1 MLYRQMLDL
10 YDILDD
16 GKADGERVI
25 EYLKG
30 INPDCLAE
38 THILEG
44 EQGVTHMVRV
54 VIPGQNGK
62 RNGGEAPTIGILGR
76 LGGLGARPERVGFVS
91 DGDGAL
97 AALTAAAKLLD
108 MQRKGDCLQGDVIVS
123 THVCPDAPTKPHEPV
138 PFMGSPVEMYQVNQ
152 DEVTEEMDAILSIDT
167 TKGNRIANER
177 GFFISPT
184 VKEGYIL
191 RVSERLLDLMEIT
204 TGRRP
209 RVFALT
215 QQDITPYG
223 NDLFHI
229 NSILQPSV
237 ATSAPVV
244 GVAVTTETIVPGCA
258 TGATQLTDIEEAT
271 RFVIEVAKEFG
282 QGVCDFYDKEEY
294 ARIQKLY
301 GSMTRFQGFGEKT
314 EKKYQIGVIR
324 VVTQEKAEC
333 ERHGRLLESWFPE
346 FSVISRCIPDQPE
359 GVHDEASEA
368 AAIPKIQKLAKE
380 FEELGADGVILS
392 CCGDP
397 GLDLIRRELSIPL
410 VGAGESTALMAL
422 HYGERVYSLGIIE
435 DAPENYKK
443 VLKERLI
450 GNAIPD
456 GVHCTLDLQGE
467 KGWNAVCKKAKTL
480 KENGADVI
488 ALACTGMASIG
499 IAPKLE
505 EVTGIPVLDPV
516 MCEGL
521 VMYMELLRRNI

>member
-16 GKADGERVI
+16 EKADGKSVV
-25 EYLKG
+25 EYMKK
-30 INPDCLAE
+30 INADCLAE
-38 THILEG
+38 THVLKG
-44 EQGVTHMVRV
+44 AQGITHMVKV
-54 VIPGQNGK
+54 VIPGEKGK

-108 MQRKGDCLQGDVIVS
+108 MQKKRDYLQGDVIVS

-209 RVFALT
+209 KVFALT

-244 GVAVTTETIVPGCA
+244 GVAVTTETVVPGCA
-258 TGATQLTDIEEAT
+258 TGATQLPDVEEAA
-271 RFVIEVAKEFG
+271 RFVLEVAKEFG

-301 GSMTRFQGFGEKT
+301 GSMTRFQGFG
-314 EKKYQIGVIR
+314 G
-324 VVTQEKAEC
+324 
-333 ERHGRLLESWFPE
+333 
-346 FSVISRCIPDQPE
+346 
-359 GVHDEASEA
+359 
-368 AAIPKIQKLAKE
+368 
-380 FEELGADGVILS
+380 
-392 CCGDP
+392 
-397 GLDLIRRELSIPL
+397 
-410 VGAGESTALMAL
+410 
-422 HYGERVYSLGIIE
+422 
-435 DAPENYKK
+435 
-443 VLKERLI
+443 
-450 GNAIPD
+450 
-456 GVHCTLDLQGE
+456 
-467 KGWNAVCKKAKTL
+467 
-480 KENGADVI
+480 
-488 ALACTGMASIG
+488 
-499 IAPKLE
+499 
-505 EVTGIPVLDPV
+505 
-516 MCEGL
+516 
-521 VMYMELLRRNI
+521 

>member
-16 GKADGERVI
+16 EKADGKSVV
-25 EYLKG
+25 EYMKK
-30 INPDCLAE
+30 INADCLAE
-38 THILEG
+38 THVLKG
-44 EQGVTHMVRV
+44 AQGITHMVKV
-54 VIPGQNGK
+54 VIPGEKGK

-108 MQRKGDCLQGDVIVS
+108 MQKKGDYLQGDVIVS

-184 VKEGYIL
+184 VREGYIL

-209 RVFALT
+209 KVFALT

-244 GVAVTTETIVPGCA
+244 GVAVTTETVVPGCA
-258 TGATQLTDIEEAT
+258 TGATQLPDVEEAA
-271 RFVIEVAKEFG
+271 RFVLEVAKEFG

-301 GSMTRFQGFGEKT
+301 GSMTRFQGFG
-314 EKKYQIGVIR
+314 G
-324 VVTQEKAEC
+324 
-333 ERHGRLLESWFPE
+333 
-346 FSVISRCIPDQPE
+346 
-359 GVHDEASEA
+359 
-368 AAIPKIQKLAKE
+368 
-380 FEELGADGVILS
+380 
-392 CCGDP
+392 
-397 GLDLIRRELSIPL
+397 
-410 VGAGESTALMAL
+410 
-422 HYGERVYSLGIIE
+422 
-435 DAPENYKK
+435 
-443 VLKERLI
+443 
-450 GNAIPD
+450 
-456 GVHCTLDLQGE
+456 
-467 KGWNAVCKKAKTL
+467 
-480 KENGADVI
+480 
-488 ALACTGMASIG
+488 
-499 IAPKLE
+499 
-505 EVTGIPVLDPV
+505 
-516 MCEGL
+516 
-521 VMYMELLRRNI
+521 

>member
-16 GKADGERVI
+16 EKADGKSVV
-25 EYLKG
+25 EYMKK
-30 INPDCLAE
+30 INADCLAE
-38 THILEG
+38 THVLKG
-44 EQGVTHMVRV
+44 AQGITHMVKV
-54 VIPGQNGK
+54 VIPGEKGK

-108 MQRKGDCLQGDVIVS
+108 MQKKGDYLQGDVIVS

-209 RVFALT
+209 KVFALT

-244 GVAVTTETIVPGCA
+244 GVAVTTETVVPGCA
-258 TGATQLTDIEEAT
+258 TGATQLPDVEEAA
-271 RFVIEVAKEFG
+271 RFVLEVAKEFG

-301 GSMTRFQGFGEKT
+301 GSMTRFQGFG
-314 EKKYQIGVIR
+314 
-324 VVTQEKAEC
+324 
-333 ERHGRLLESWFPE
+333 W
-346 FSVISRCIPDQPE
+346 
-359 GVHDEASEA
+359 
-368 AAIPKIQKLAKE
+368 
-380 FEELGADGVILS
+380 
-392 CCGDP
+392 
-397 GLDLIRRELSIPL
+397 
-410 VGAGESTALMAL
+410 
-422 HYGERVYSLGIIE
+422 
-435 DAPENYKK
+435 
-443 VLKERLI
+443 
-450 GNAIPD
+450 
-456 GVHCTLDLQGE
+456 
-467 KGWNAVCKKAKTL
+467 
-480 KENGADVI
+480 
-488 ALACTGMASIG
+488 
-499 IAPKLE
+499 
-505 EVTGIPVLDPV
+505 
-516 MCEGL
+516 
-521 VMYMELLRRNI
+521 

>member
-16 GKADGERVI
+16 EKADGKSVV
-25 EYLKG
+25 EYMKK
-30 INPDCLAE
+30 INADCLAE
-38 THILEG
+38 THVLKG
-44 EQGVTHMVRV
+44 AQGITHMVKV
-54 VIPGQNGK
+54 VIPGEKGK

-108 MQRKGDCLQGDVIVS
+108 MQKKGDYLQGDVIVS
-123 THVCPDAPTKPHEPV
+123 THVCPNAPTKPHEPV

-209 RVFALT
+209 KVFALT

-244 GVAVTTETIVPGCA
+244 GVAVTTETVVPGCA
-258 TGATQLTDIEEAT
+258 TGATQLPDVEEAA
-271 RFVIEVAKEFG
+271 RFVLEVAKEFG

-301 GSMTRFQGFGEKT
+301 GSMTRFQGFG
-314 EKKYQIGVIR
+314 G
-324 VVTQEKAEC
+324 
-333 ERHGRLLESWFPE
+333 
-346 FSVISRCIPDQPE
+346 
-359 GVHDEASEA
+359 
-368 AAIPKIQKLAKE
+368 
-380 FEELGADGVILS
+380 
-392 CCGDP
+392 
-397 GLDLIRRELSIPL
+397 
-410 VGAGESTALMAL
+410 
-422 HYGERVYSLGIIE
+422 
-435 DAPENYKK
+435 
-443 VLKERLI
+443 
-450 GNAIPD
+450 
-456 GVHCTLDLQGE
+456 
-467 KGWNAVCKKAKTL
+467 
-480 KENGADVI
+480 
-488 ALACTGMASIG
+488 
-499 IAPKLE
+499 
-505 EVTGIPVLDPV
+505 
-516 MCEGL
+516 
-521 VMYMELLRRNI
+521 

>member
-16 GKADGERVI
+16 EKADGKSVV
-25 EYLKG
+25 EYMKK
-30 INPDCLAE
+30 INADCLAE
-38 THILEG
+38 THVLKG
-44 EQGVTHMVRV
+44 AQGITHMVKV
-54 VIPGQNGK
+54 VIPGEKGK

-108 MQRKGDCLQGDVIVS
+108 MQKKGDYLQGDVIVS
-123 THVCPDAPTKPHEPV
+123 THVCPAAPTKPHEPV

-209 RVFALT
+209 KVFALT

-244 GVAVTTETIVPGCA
+244 GVAVTTETVVPGCA
-258 TGATQLTDIEEAT
+258 TGATQLPDVEEAA
-271 RFVIEVAKEFG
+271 RFVLEVAKEFG

-301 GSMTRFQGFGEKT
+301 GSMTRFQGFG
-314 EKKYQIGVIR
+314 G
-324 VVTQEKAEC
+324 
-333 ERHGRLLESWFPE
+333 
-346 FSVISRCIPDQPE
+346 
-359 GVHDEASEA
+359 
-368 AAIPKIQKLAKE
+368 
-380 FEELGADGVILS
+380 
-392 CCGDP
+392 
-397 GLDLIRRELSIPL
+397 
-410 VGAGESTALMAL
+410 
-422 HYGERVYSLGIIE
+422 
-435 DAPENYKK
+435 
-443 VLKERLI
+443 
-450 GNAIPD
+450 
-456 GVHCTLDLQGE
+456 
-467 KGWNAVCKKAKTL
+467 
-480 KENGADVI
+480 
-488 ALACTGMASIG
+488 
-499 IAPKLE
+499 
-505 EVTGIPVLDPV
+505 
-516 MCEGL
+516 
-521 VMYMELLRRNI
+521 

>member
-16 GKADGERVI
+16 EKADGKSVV
-25 EYLKG
+25 EYMKK
-30 INPDCLAE
+30 INADCLAE
-38 THILEG
+38 THVLKG
-44 EQGVTHMVRV
+44 AQGITHMVKV
-54 VIPGQNGK
+54 VIPGEKGK

-108 MQRKGDCLQGDVIVS
+108 MQKKGDYLQGDVIVS

-152 DEVTEEMDAILSIDT
+152 DEVTEDMDAILSIDT

-209 RVFALT
+209 KVFALT

-244 GVAVTTETIVPGCA
+244 GVAVTTETVVPGCA
-258 TGATQLTDIEEAT
+258 TGATQLPDVEEAA
-271 RFVIEVAKEFG
+271 RFVLEVAKEFG

-301 GSMTRFQGFGEKT
+301 GSMTRFQGFG
-314 EKKYQIGVIR
+314 G
-324 VVTQEKAEC
+324 
-333 ERHGRLLESWFPE
+333 
-346 FSVISRCIPDQPE
+346 
-359 GVHDEASEA
+359 
-368 AAIPKIQKLAKE
+368 
-380 FEELGADGVILS
+380 
-392 CCGDP
+392 
-397 GLDLIRRELSIPL
+397 
-410 VGAGESTALMAL
+410 
-422 HYGERVYSLGIIE
+422 
-435 DAPENYKK
+435 
-443 VLKERLI
+443 
-450 GNAIPD
+450 
-456 GVHCTLDLQGE
+456 
-467 KGWNAVCKKAKTL
+467 
-480 KENGADVI
+480 
-488 ALACTGMASIG
+488 
-499 IAPKLE
+499 
-505 EVTGIPVLDPV
+505 
-516 MCEGL
+516 
-521 VMYMELLRRNI
+521 

>member
-16 GKADGERVI
+16 EKADGKSVV
-25 EYLKG
+25 EYMKK
-30 INPDCLAE
+30 INADCLAE
-38 THILEG
+38 THVLKG
-44 EQGVTHMVRV
+44 AQGITHMVKV
-54 VIPGQNGK
+54 VIPGEKGK
-62 RNGGEAPTIGILGR
+62 RNGGEAPTIGISGR

-108 MQRKGDCLQGDVIVS
+108 MQKKGDYLQGDVIVS

-209 RVFALT
+209 KVFALT

-244 GVAVTTETIVPGCA
+244 GVAVTTETVVPGCA
-258 TGATQLTDIEEAT
+258 TGATQLPDVEEAA
-271 RFVIEVAKEFG
+271 RFVLEVAKEFG

-301 GSMTRFQGFGEKT
+301 GSMTRFQGFG
-314 EKKYQIGVIR
+314 G
-324 VVTQEKAEC
+324 
-333 ERHGRLLESWFPE
+333 
-346 FSVISRCIPDQPE
+346 
-359 GVHDEASEA
+359 
-368 AAIPKIQKLAKE
+368 
-380 FEELGADGVILS
+380 
-392 CCGDP
+392 
-397 GLDLIRRELSIPL
+397 
-410 VGAGESTALMAL
+410 
-422 HYGERVYSLGIIE
+422 
-435 DAPENYKK
+435 
-443 VLKERLI
+443 
-450 GNAIPD
+450 
-456 GVHCTLDLQGE
+456 
-467 KGWNAVCKKAKTL
+467 
-480 KENGADVI
+480 
-488 ALACTGMASIG
+488 
-499 IAPKLE
+499 
-505 EVTGIPVLDPV
+505 
-516 MCEGL
+516 
-521 VMYMELLRRNI
+521 

>member
-1 MLYRQMLDL
+1 MLYKQMLDL

-16 GKADGERVI
+16 EKADGKSVV
-25 EYLKG
+25 EYMKK
-30 INPDCLAE
+30 INADCLAE
-38 THILEG
+38 THVLKG
-44 EQGVTHMVRV
+44 AQGITHMVKV
-54 VIPGQNGK
+54 VIPGEKGK

-108 MQRKGDCLQGDVIVS
+108 MQKKGDYLQGDVIVS

-209 RVFALT
+209 KVFALT

-244 GVAVTTETIVPGCA
+244 GVAVTTETVVPGCA
-258 TGATQLTDIEEAT
+258 TGATQLPDVEEAA
-271 RFVIEVAKEFG
+271 RFVLEVAKEFG

-301 GSMTRFQGFGEKT
+301 GSMTRFQGFG
-314 EKKYQIGVIR
+314 G
-324 VVTQEKAEC
+324 
-333 ERHGRLLESWFPE
+333 
-346 FSVISRCIPDQPE
+346 
-359 GVHDEASEA
+359 
-368 AAIPKIQKLAKE
+368 
-380 FEELGADGVILS
+380 
-392 CCGDP
+392 
-397 GLDLIRRELSIPL
+397 
-410 VGAGESTALMAL
+410 
-422 HYGERVYSLGIIE
+422 
-435 DAPENYKK
+435 
-443 VLKERLI
+443 
-450 GNAIPD
+450 
-456 GVHCTLDLQGE
+456 
-467 KGWNAVCKKAKTL
+467 
-480 KENGADVI
+480 
-488 ALACTGMASIG
+488 
-499 IAPKLE
+499 
-505 EVTGIPVLDPV
+505 
-516 MCEGL
+516 
-521 VMYMELLRRNI
+521 

>member
-10 YDILDD
+10 YDILDNE
-16 GKADGERVI
+16 KADGKSVV
-25 EYLKG
+25 EYMKK
-30 INPDCLAE
+30 INADCLAE
-38 THILEG
+38 THVLKG
-44 EQGVTHMVRV
+44 AQGITHMVKV
-54 VIPGQNGK
+54 VIPGEKGK

-108 MQRKGDCLQGDVIVS
+108 MQKKGDYLQGDVIVS

-209 RVFALT
+209 KVFALT

-244 GVAVTTETIVPGCA
+244 GVAVTTETVVPGCA
-258 TGATQLTDIEEAT
+258 TGATQLPDVEEAA
-271 RFVIEVAKEFG
+271 RFVLEVAKEFG

-301 GSMTRFQGFGEKT
+301 GSMTRFQGFG
-314 EKKYQIGVIR
+314 G
-324 VVTQEKAEC
+324 
-333 ERHGRLLESWFPE
+333 
-346 FSVISRCIPDQPE
+346 
-359 GVHDEASEA
+359 
-368 AAIPKIQKLAKE
+368 
-380 FEELGADGVILS
+380 
-392 CCGDP
+392 
-397 GLDLIRRELSIPL
+397 
-410 VGAGESTALMAL
+410 
-422 HYGERVYSLGIIE
+422 
-435 DAPENYKK
+435 
-443 VLKERLI
+443 
-450 GNAIPD
+450 
-456 GVHCTLDLQGE
+456 
-467 KGWNAVCKKAKTL
+467 
-480 KENGADVI
+480 
-488 ALACTGMASIG
+488 
-499 IAPKLE
+499 
-505 EVTGIPVLDPV
+505 
-516 MCEGL
+516 
-521 VMYMELLRRNI
+521 

>member
-16 GKADGERVI
+16 EKADGKSVV
-25 EYLKG
+25 EYMKK
-30 INPDCLAE
+30 NNADCLAE
-38 THILEG
+38 THVLKG
-44 EQGVTHMVRV
+44 AQGITHMVKV
-54 VIPGQNGK
+54 VIPGEKGK

-108 MQRKGDCLQGDVIVS
+108 MQKKGDYLQGDVIVS

-209 RVFALT
+209 KVFALT

-237 ATSAPVV
+237 ATRAPVV
-244 GVAVTTETIVPGCA
+244 GVAVTTETVVPGCA
-258 TGATQLTDIEEAT
+258 TGATQLPDVEEAA
-271 RFVIEVAKEFG
+271 RFVLEVAKEFG

-301 GSMTRFQGFGEKT
+301 GSMTRFQGFG
-314 EKKYQIGVIR
+314 G
-324 VVTQEKAEC
+324 
-333 ERHGRLLESWFPE
+333 
-346 FSVISRCIPDQPE
+346 
-359 GVHDEASEA
+359 
-368 AAIPKIQKLAKE
+368 
-380 FEELGADGVILS
+380 
-392 CCGDP
+392 
-397 GLDLIRRELSIPL
+397 
-410 VGAGESTALMAL
+410 
-422 HYGERVYSLGIIE
+422 
-435 DAPENYKK
+435 
-443 VLKERLI
+443 
-450 GNAIPD
+450 
-456 GVHCTLDLQGE
+456 
-467 KGWNAVCKKAKTL
+467 
-480 KENGADVI
+480 
-488 ALACTGMASIG
+488 
-499 IAPKLE
+499 
-505 EVTGIPVLDPV
+505 
-516 MCEGL
+516 
-521 VMYMELLRRNI
+521 